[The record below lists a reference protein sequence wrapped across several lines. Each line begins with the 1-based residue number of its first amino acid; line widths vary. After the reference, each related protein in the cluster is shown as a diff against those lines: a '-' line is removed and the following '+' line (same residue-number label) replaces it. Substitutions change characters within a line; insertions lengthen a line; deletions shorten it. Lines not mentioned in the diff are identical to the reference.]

1 MTTRLVMRRSTLLAF
16 LLVLALAP
24 SAVADSFAPPAGRVM
39 NGVAGGHS
47 VSDFTARTGSDPAV
61 VQSFVY
67 YGSST
72 NWAFDLAEHA
82 GARVMLHIGTTSSSG
97 AERVTPAGIAHGRED
112 RWLAALNRAIA
123 QRGEPVY
130 IRLMAEMN
138 CHWNAYSAYGPHHDG
153 AHSTQAFKAAWR
165 RTTVILRGGPN
176 VDAQLRGLHQRP
188 LQADGDLPAA
198 PVAMQ
203 WVPQVAGAPD
213 VAGNSPLAYWPG
225 GRYVDWVGTD
235 FYSKFPNFAG
245 LERFYASVRRFQKP
259 FVFGEWAVWGADNP
273 DFVQRLFSWT
283 RSHGLVRM
291 LVYNQGKLSNGPF
304 RLSRYPR
311 STRVLRDLL
320 NLSRFRFTV

>member
-1 MTTRLVMRRSTLLAF
+1 
-16 LLVLALAP
+16 
-24 SAVADSFAPPAGRVM
+24 
-39 NGVAGGHS
+39 
-47 VSDFTARTGSDPAV
+47 
-61 VQSFVY
+61 
-67 YGSST
+67 
-72 NWAFDLAEHA
+72 
-82 GARVMLHIGTTSSSG
+82 
-97 AERVTPAGIAHGRED
+97 VTPAGIARGRED

-138 CHWNAYSAYGPHHDG
+138 CHWNAYSAYGPHHDP
-153 AHSTQAFKAAWR
+153 AHSTKAFKAAWR
-165 RTTVILRGGPN
+165 RTTIILRGGPG
-176 VDAQLRGLHQRP
+176 VDAQLQALHQRP

-213 VAGNSPLAYWPG
+213 VPANSPQAYWPG

-235 FYSKFPNFAG
+235 FYSKFPNFSG
-245 LERFYASVRRFQKP
+245 LDRFYASVRRFGKP

-273 DFVQRLFSWT
+273 GFVERLFSWT

-291 LVYNQGKLSNGPF
+291 LVYNQGKRSDGPF

-311 STRVLRDLL
+311 STRVLRGLL